1 MGKLEEVGKK
11 VLETTKNILDYHL
24 NGNHEGVVFNDYAI
38 LRKPIGIASKSYGFM
53 EATLHRNI
61 GSHQFEFDGY
71 ATLLGMNANPYLN
84 SEVSPWFMLDK
95 DKQKYDNYL
104 NYVNKTYFHGTMLPP
119 NFQRMVDKMKLF
131 DYTELIGENSY
142 VGAIHHYDI
151 DNILGARLLIPN
163 GATNPNG
170 YNDTKL
176 GIINNF
182 YLSSMLYASY
192 EEMNSRLTSS
202 YEQPSSGDEEY
213 VNGNSYSVTQGAY
226 SEFGFKGTYGL
237 NDNTYWS
244 RTSTVIPQQ
253 NILPDKIISSL
264 EYQGLSRFL
273 GSTSEALYKASGG
286 KNREFIMKSIY
297 GVDLMLETPFLGNG
311 AIDYNIIKKRSQK
324 KYYTAIEDK
333 DSVSN
338 DYLSQI
344 TNHSIGY
351 EVVSRDTVE
360 HYARF
365 HFTNPGNDNY
375 KTFGTFLA
383 YLEAEGNNSP
393 VSFNNEL
400 GNAGIAYGRYETYN
414 NLLNGKDII
423 SYTNEQFKKNQYKT
437 IIGRFHTDKDEYD
450 KLSSAVSQYGLSRG
464 RNLLK
469 RHHKNQNTN
478 GFEDPYCRVWTYHKQ
493 YSTYSNLIR
502 PFINNGKDNRMADE
516 LDDKLEKSYQVNRKH
531 LRENSVINKTN
542 RLLNIAPTTSGDPIY
557 RCMFSIENLAW
568 KGSDLFENTKYKKG
582 PQKGRIMW
590 FPPYGLTFNENV
602 NTNWSAT
609 QFIGRGEK
617 IYSYVDT
624 ERSGNLSFILLI
636 DHPSI
641 INSVSKATETQG
653 GVDDVESTEQAL
665 LRFFAGCEVLGDSVN
680 KQQNGEDKHAQSA
693 ATTTNIVESI
703 QDLSI
708 KFNIYF
714 PNNYSGKDDEPKTMV
729 QYLINGLGPN
739 LYESN
744 MQYTVDG
751 EHIGGYE
758 IQNNKGISYITEW
771 KNGVPSNPLFYAK
784 GEGKEYAINA
794 LLCDNKNGGENNWG
808 YRVDEDKENEILK
821 NINNYL
827 DTVSFGLNTVC
838 VEGSE
843 VLCNF
848 VDFATYMGHSEMG
861 DKKVVSTLNSV
872 LNTHKIKTIKLCGY
886 STQSGE
892 HSANVI
898 LAKERAKSVKKWL
911 CTNIFLD
918 LVNDIQI
925 TTQDNISVPIDDINS
940 KESKENRKV
949 SVEIILQSEDISNN
963 TPDQASMGNMTPL
976 LENHYT
982 QEEGGI
988 DTRQTQTKTSTE
1000 SDIVEIKNEYNE
1012 FDFFQE
1018 ISVNN
1023 PFLRNKIVD
1032 KIKYFDP
1039 AFHSITPEGFNS
1051 RLTFLHQCTR
1061 QGATNS
1067 ASESNGNNVRNL
1079 SFGAPPICVLRIGD
1093 FFNTKIIIN
1102 SLNITYDETCWDM
1115 NDEGI
1120 GVMPMM
1126 AKVDISFHFL
1136 GGSDLSGPIARLQNA
1151 VSFNY
1156 YANTSV
1162 YDTVADINKD
1172 KINNSKDND
1181 STK

>member
-1 MGKLEEVGKK
+1 MGKIKEVGKK
-11 VLETTKNILDYHL
+11 VLETTKNVLDYHL
-24 NGNHEGVVFNDYAI
+24 NGNQEGVVFNDYAI

-53 EATLHRNI
+53 EAMIHRNI
-61 GSHQFEFDGY
+61 GSHQYEFDGY
-71 ATLLGMNANPYLN
+71 ATLIGMNANPYLN

-95 DKQKYDNYL
+95 DKQTYDNYL
-104 NYVNKTYFHGTMLPP
+104 SYVNKTYFHGTMLPP
-119 NFQRMVDKMKLF
+119 NFQRIADKIKLF
-131 DYTELIGENSY
+131 DYNELIGENSY

-176 GIINNF
+176 GVINNF

-192 EEMNSRLTSS
+192 DKMNSQWTSS
-202 YEQPSSGDEEY
+202 YEQPSAGYEEN
-213 VNGNSYSVTQGAY
+213 VNVNSYSVTQGAY
-226 SEFGFKGTYGL
+226 SEFGFKGRYGL
-237 NDNTYWS
+237 NDNTFWS
-244 RTSTVIPQQ
+244 RTATVIPQ
-253 NILPDKIISSL
+253 NVLTDNVISSL
-264 EYQGLSRFL
+264 EYNGLSRFL
-273 GSTSEALYKASGG
+273 GSASESLYKASGG

-297 GVDLMLETPFLGNG
+297 GVDLMFETPFLGNG
-311 AIDYNIIKKRSQK
+311 DIDYNILKKRSKK
-324 KYYTAIEDK
+324 KYYISIEDK
-333 DSVSN
+333 DSAPQ
-338 DYLSQI
+338 DYISQI
-344 TNHSIGY
+344 TYNNVNYESI
-351 EVVSRDTVE
+351 VRDGVDN
-360 HYARF
+360 YVRF
-365 HFTNPGNDNY
+365 SLKNPGNDNY
-375 KTFGTFLA
+375 STFGAFLA
-383 YLEAEGNNSP
+383 YAEKEGDAEGVPFTQINANS
-393 VSFNNEL
+393 
-400 GNAGIAYGRYETYN
+400 GIAYGKYEIYSN
-414 NLLNGKDII
+414 FGAKKDII
-423 SYTNEQFKKNQYKT
+423 SYTNEQFNKNRYKT
-437 IIGRFHTDKDEYD
+437 IIGKFHTSKDEND
-450 KLSSAVSQYGLSRG
+450 KFSTAVSQYGMSRG

-469 RHHKNQNTN
+469 RNHKDQNTN

-502 PFINNGKDNRMADE
+502 PFINHDNDNQMANE
-516 LDDKLEKSYQVNRKH
+516 LDDKLEKTYQVNRKH
-531 LRENSVINKTN
+531 LRNNSVINKDN

-568 KGSDLFENTKYKKG
+568 KGSNLFENTKYKKG

-602 NTNWSAT
+602 NTNWNAT

-641 INSVSKATETQG
+641 INSVPKATDTQG

-665 LRFFAGCEVLGDSVN
+665 LRFFAGCEVLGDTKN
-680 KQQNGEDKHAQSA
+680 NQNASKEKREQSTEPFV
-693 ATTTNIVESI
+693 TTIEPI

-714 PNNYSGKDDEPKTMV
+714 PNNYSGMDDDPKTMV

-739 LYESN
+739 LYN
-744 MQYTVDG
+744 PHMQYKVN
-751 EHIGGYE
+751 EENVGGYE
-758 IQNNKGISYITEW
+758 IQNNKGISYITKW
-771 KNGVPSNPLFYAK
+771 KNGTPSIPLFNAK
-784 GEGKEYAINA
+784 DEDGNENVING
-794 LLCDNKNGGENNWG
+794 LLCDNINGRKNIWG
-808 YRVDEDKENEILK
+808 YRVDENRENEVLE
-821 NINNYL
+821 NLNSYL
-827 DTVSFGLNTVC
+827 DTKSFGLNRQYVN
-838 VEGSE
+838 GSE

-861 DKKVVSTLNSV
+861 DNRVVSTLNSV

-886 STQSGE
+886 STISGKYA
-892 HSANVI
+892 SNVT
-898 LAKERAKSVKKWL
+898 LAKERANSVKKWL
-911 CTNIFLD
+911 CTNIFLN

-963 TPDQASMGNMTPL
+963 TPDQAFMGNMTPF

-982 QEEGGI
+982 QEEGSI
-988 DTRQTQTKTSTE
+988 DTTQTQTKTSTE

-1079 SFGAPPICVLRIGD
+1079 GFGAPPICVLRIGD

-1136 GGSDLSGPIARLQNA
+1136 GGSDLSGPISRLQNA

-1162 YDTVADINKD
+1162 YDTVADMNND
-1172 KINNSKDND
+1172 KINNSEDNGN
-1181 STK
+1181 TK